1 MAVRSS
7 SRSESNRLGALIVG
21 GLLLTIL
28 AVAILSSV
36 IAKRQL
42 DEAARE
48 QVAITVAQ
56 ERVDD
61 LLRAQLDEESALRE
75 ALAAR
80 RAGGDPYIE
89 MEDPFIPLTSVLEAE
104 LRGID
109 VPQALALTSE
119 IAQTHKNWIEGVA
132 ERQSRPVGIVWESL
146 GRSTRNAGPQP
157 AHPAADAYARRPSA
171 ARRQDRPNRRV
182 LRRLHLGLRTHS
194 RFAHGSHVAGARSIG
209 ARTFDRPDV

>member
-42 DEAARE
+42 DEA
-48 QVAITVAQ
+48 
-56 ERVDD
+56 
-61 LLRAQLDEESALRE
+61 ALRE

-132 ERQSRPVGIVWESL
+132 VPLRSGSPSVNQDQLESYGKVL
-146 GRSTRNAGPQP
+146 V
-157 AHPAADAYARRPSA
+157 
-171 ARRQDRPNRRV
+171 DRLETQV
-182 LRRLHLGLRTHS
+182 LN
-194 RFAHGSHVAGARSIG
+194 
-209 ARTFDRPDV
+209 